1 MNDRMNNRVG
11 DYRNSRVYD
20 EMRAARTNRPVSER
34 TTVRRKTGSNPRK
47 PVDTKQRV
55 LKIVGRSLLVLLV
68 TVVILA
74 GTLYI
79 MLYRCCNGPS
89 DAARNV
95 FVTTL
100 LETGQMKFLASWVCS
115 DDTINSIVK
124 GNSMQPIEEEV
135 DPGQIGGENS
145 GEIDY
150 DAGRIFDENGV
161 CIEEVYGAGFSGKML
176 IIKDPSQV
184 RLGTTYNNGWTE
196 YGKPLDKIIQSEGA
210 VAGINGGIYESTGNK
225 GGRPLG
231 VVVQDGKILYNQ
243 PYDLNGLWLI
253 GINSDG
259 DINRLMIQDLSGM
272 TAKQVEE
279 YIKKEGIRDA
289 VVFQDEATDKNN
301 HFVPLIINGKA
312 RELSGLGSGANP
324 RTVIGQRKDG
334 AILMLVTDG
343 RGAGGHIGAT
353 AADLIAVMQKY
364 GAHNAA
370 NLDGGSSTCMYYNGE
385 WEMNSVT
392 FYYQNSSWNLPNGF
406 VVMPKTEE

>member
-1 MNDRMNNRVG
+1 MAQEMN
-11 DYRNSRVYD
+11 
-20 EMRAARTNRPVSER
+20 A
-34 TTVRRKTGSNPRK
+34 RK
-47 PVDTKQRV
+47 PLTTKQKI
-55 LKIVGRSLLVLLV
+55 LKIIGRCFLVLLT

-89 DAARNV
+89 NTARNV

-115 DDTINSIVK
+115 DAEIQAIVDR
-124 GNSMQPIEEEV
+124 NSMKPIEEDI
-135 DPGQIGGENS
+135 DPDQIGGDDSSET
-145 GEIDY
+145 DY
-150 DAGRIFDENGV
+150 DRGKAFDVNGIRIET
-161 CIEEVYGAGFSGKML
+161 VYGVGFSGKML

-184 RLGTTYNNGWTE
+184 RLGSTYNNSWGE
-196 YGKPLDKIIQSEGA
+196 YGKPLDWIVTKEGA
-210 VAGINGGIYESTGNK
+210 VAGINGGIYNSESNK
-225 GGRPLG
+225 GGKPLG
-231 VVVQDGKILYNQ
+231 VVVQDGKILYNK

-253 GINSDG
+253 GMNSDS
-259 DINRLMIQDLSGM
+259 DVNRLVVKDLSGM
-272 TAKQVEE
+272 SAKQSEA
-279 YIKKEGIRDA
+279 YIKEAGIRDA

-301 HFVPLIINGKA
+301 HFVPLIINGEA
-312 RELSGLGSGANP
+312 REISGLGSGANP

-353 AADLIAVMQKY
+353 AGDLIAVMQRY

-370 NLDGGSSTCMYYNGE
+370 NLDGGSSTCMYYNGA

-406 VVMPKTEE
+406 VVMPKGEE

>member
-1 MNDRMNNRVG
+1 MNEQTNR
-11 DYRNSRVYD
+11 
-20 EMRAARTNRPVSER
+20 RTNSEMNRRMATR
-34 TTVRRKTGSNPRK
+34 TSGGANRRKPTN
-47 PVDTKQRV
+47 TKQKV
-55 LKIVGRSLLVLLV
+55 FKIVGRCLLVLLV

-89 DAARNV
+89 DTARDV

-115 DDTINSIVK
+115 SEEIQEIVDK
-124 GNSMQPIEEEV
+124 NSMKPFEDEV
-135 DPGQIGGENS
+135 NPDEIGSETPD
-145 GEIDY
+145 EFEY
-150 DAGRIFDENGV
+150 DAGKTFDENGIR
-161 CIEEVYGAGFSGKML
+161 IEKVYGAGFAGKML

-184 RLGTTYNNGWTE
+184 RLGTTYNNGWSE

-243 PYDLNGLWLI
+243 PYDLHGLWLI
-253 GINSDG
+253 GINSDA
-259 DINRLMIQDLSGM
+259 DINRLMIKNLTGM

-279 YIKKEGIRDA
+279 YIKTEGIRDA

-301 HFVPLIINGKA
+301 HFVPLIINGEA

-334 AILMLVTDG
+334 AILMFVTDG

-370 NLDGGSSTCMYYNGE
+370 NLDGGSSTCMFYNGE

-406 VVMPKTEE
+406 VVMPKAEE

>member
-1 MNDRMNNRVG
+1 MNEQINR
-11 DYRNSRVYD
+11 RPNSGVSNR
-20 EMRAARTNRPVSER
+20 RTHSVQ
-34 TTVRRKTGSNPRK
+34 KRK
-47 PVDTKQRV
+47 PTNTKQKV
-55 LKIVGRSLLVLLV
+55 LKIVGRCLLVLLV

-89 DAARNV
+89 DTARNV

-115 DDTINSIVK
+115 DAEIQAIVNQ
-124 GNSMQPIEEEV
+124 NSMKPLENPV
-135 DPGQIGGENS
+135 DPGQIGVDDP

-150 DAGRIFDENGV
+150 DAGKTFDENGIR
-161 CIEEVYGAGFSGKML
+161 IENVYGAGFSGKML
-176 IIKDPSQV
+176 IIKNPSQV
-184 RLGTTYNNGWTE
+184 RLGTTYNNGWGA
-196 YGKPLDKIIQSEGA
+196 YGQTLDKIVKKEGA
-210 VAGINGGIYESTGNK
+210 VAGINGGIYHSDANK
-225 GGRPLG
+225 GGKPMG

-253 GINSDG
+253 GMNNDA
-259 DINRLMIQDLSGM
+259 DVNRLIVKDISQMSV
-272 TAKQVEE
+272 AQVKE
-279 YIKKEGIRDA
+279 YVTSEGIRDA

-301 HFVPLIINGKA
+301 HFVPLIINGQA

-324 RTVIGQRKDG
+324 RTAIGQRKDG

-406 VVMPKTEE
+406 VVMPKEG

>member
-1 MNDRMNNRVG
+1 MAKDMNAG
-11 DYRNSRVYD
+11 PLT
-20 EMRAARTNRPVSER
+20 AK
-34 TTVRRKTGSNPRK
+34 RKILR
-47 PVDTKQRV
+47 
-55 LKIVGRSLLVLLV
+55 IIGRCLLVLLT

-89 DAARNV
+89 DTARNV

-115 DDTINSIVK
+115 DAEIQSIVDR
-124 GNSMQPIEEEV
+124 NSMKPIEEDI
-135 DPGQIGGENS
+135 DPDQIGGDGS
-145 GEIDY
+145 SEIDY
-150 DAGRIFDENGV
+150 DAGKTFDVNGIRIET
-161 CIEEVYGAGFSGKML
+161 VYGVGFSGKML

-184 RLGTTYNNGWTE
+184 RLGSTYNNGWSE
-196 YGKPLDKIIQSEGA
+196 YGKPLDWIVSKEGA
-210 VAGINGGIYESTGNK
+210 VAGINGGIYNSESNK
-225 GGRPLG
+225 GGKPLG
-231 VVVQDGKILYNQ
+231 VVVQDGKILYNA

-253 GINSDG
+253 GMNSDS
-259 DINRLMIQDLSGM
+259 DVNRLVVKDLSGM
-272 TAKQVEE
+272 SAKQVET
-279 YIKKEGIRDA
+279 YIKEAGIRDA

-301 HFVPLIINGKA
+301 HFVPLIINGEA
-312 RELSGLGSGANP
+312 RAISGLGSGANP

-353 AADLIAVMQKY
+353 AGDLIAVMQRY

-370 NLDGGSSTCMYYNGE
+370 NLDGGSSTCMYYNGA

-406 VVMPKTEE
+406 VVMPKEE